1 MLEAQWQQ
9 CEAKIAQLRIVAA
22 EDTVKLHHEMDKM
35 QQLHQRYEP
44 IIDALEQQISELEQ
58 QIQQQQQQQN

>member
-9 CEAKIAQLRIVAA
+9 CEAKIAQLRIAAA

-58 QIQQQQQQQN
+58 